1 MISNWGVRIVE
12 RYEIAIIGSGPAGY
26 VGAVTAA
33 RAGVPVCVIEKSDFG
48 GVCLNTGCIPTKTL
62 VASAKALRA
71 ARRAAE
77 YGIDI
82 EGTIQISLE
91 KLQMRKERVVDVE
104 KKGLTKLV
112 ERSGAQII
120 KGHASFVDK
129 NSLKVVSDGG
139 EKTIFAKNVIIATGS
154 KPHALPFLPFDGVK
168 VLSSDDLLRLNKLP
182 DSMLIIGGGYIGCE
196 FASIF
201 SALGTKITII
211 EALPRLLM
219 GTDEE
224 VSTILSREFK
234 KAGIDVRTNSRLVGT
249 KVDDKVEAT
258 LEDGTVLTGD
268 IALVAIGRVPS
279 TGGIDAEKIGVQPLP
294 KGGIK
299 VNNQMMTNIPGIY
312 AVGDVIGTVM
322 LAHVASAECKVAV
335 ANALGNRYMMD
346 YTVIPSA
353 IYTYP
358 EIGSV
363 GITEGEARDMG
374 MDVKIGSIELRN
386 LGISHAAGEI
396 AGMAKIVTDA
406 VSGKIVGVH
415 VIGERATDIIHEV
428 AVAMYQGI
436 TASALSMVIHAH
448 PTFSELISE
457 SALDVNGDAIFIQRM
472 AA

>member
-1 MISNWGVRIVE
+1 ME

-33 RAGVPVCVIEKSDFG
+33 RAGVPVCIIEKGDFG

-62 VASAKALRA
+62 VASAKALRN
-71 ARRAAE
+71 ARRAGE

-82 EGTIQISLE
+82 GDTIQTSLE
-91 KLQMRKERVVDVE
+91 KLQTRKDRVVDIE
-104 KKGLTKLV
+104 KQGLFKLV
-112 ERSGAQII
+112 EKNDVQIL
-120 KGHASFVDK
+120 KGHASFNDI
-129 NSLKVVSDGG
+129 NTLKISGADG
-139 EKTIFAKNVIIATGS
+139 EQTIFSKNIIIATGS
-154 KPHALPFLPFDGVK
+154 KPHALPFLAYDGVK
-168 VLSSDDLLRLNKLP
+168 VLSSDDLLRLTKLP

-219 GTDEE
+219 NTDEE
-224 VSTILSREFK
+224 VSAILAREFK
-234 KAGIDVRTNSRLVGT
+234 KAGIDVRTNSTLVGT
-249 KVDDKVEAT
+249 RVDDKVEAT
-258 LEDGTVLTGD
+258 IEDGTVFTAD
-268 IALVAIGRVPS
+268 IALVAIGRLPS
-279 TGGIDAEKIGVQPLP
+279 TGGIGHEKIGLETLP
-294 KGGIK
+294 NGGIK

-312 AVGDVIGTVM
+312 AVGDVIGNPM

-346 YTVIPSA
+346 YTVIPSG

-363 GITEGEARDMG
+363 GITEGQAKDMG
-374 MDVKIGSIELRN
+374 MDVKVGSVELRS
-386 LGISHAAGEI
+386 LGISHASGEI
-396 AGMAKIVTDA
+396 AGKAKIIADA
-406 VSGKIVGVH
+406 ISDRIVGVH

-428 AVAMYQGI
+428 AVAMYQGM
-436 TASALSMVIHAH
+436 TASALGMVIHAH
-448 PTFSELISE
+448 PTFSELIYE
-457 SALDVNGDAIFIQRM
+457 AALDVNGNAIYMQRL

>member
-1 MISNWGVRIVE
+1 LISNWGVRIVE

-33 RAGVPVCVIEKSDFG
+33 QAGVPVCIIEKSDFG
-48 GVCLNTGCIPTKTL
+48 GVCLNMGCIPTKAL
-62 VASAKALRA
+62 VASAKALRN
-71 ARRAAE
+71 ARRAGE

-82 EGTIQISLE
+82 GGTIQTSLE
-91 KLQMRKERVVDVE
+91 KLQARKDRVVDIE
-104 KKGLTKLV
+104 KQGLVKLV
-112 ERSGAQII
+112 EKSDVQII
-120 KGHASFVDK
+120 KGHASFKDT
-129 NSLKVVSDGG
+129 NSLKISGSDG
-139 EKTIFAKNVIIATGS
+139 EKTIFAKNIIVATGS
-154 KPHALPFLPFDGVK
+154 KPHALSFLPYDGVK
-168 VLSSDDLLRLNKLP
+168 VLSSDDLLRLAKLP

-211 EALPRLLM
+211 EALPSLLT

-224 VSTILSREFK
+224 VSTILAREFK
-234 KAGIDVRTNSRLVGT
+234 KVGIDVRTNSTLVGT
-249 KVDDKVEAT
+249 KVEDKVEAII
-258 LEDGTVLTGD
+258 EDGTVFTAD

-279 TGGIDAEKIGVQPLP
+279 TGGVDLEKIGVETLP
-294 KGGIK
+294 NGGIK

-312 AVGDVIGTVM
+312 AVGDVIGNPM

-346 YTVIPSA
+346 YTVIPSG

-363 GITEGEARDMG
+363 GITENQARDMG
-374 MDVKIGSIELRN
+374 MDVKIGRVQLRS
-386 LGISHAAGEI
+386 LGISHTSGEI
-396 AGMAKIVTDA
+396 AGIAKIITDA
-406 VSGKIVGVH
+406 ISDRIVGAH
-415 VIGERATDIIHEV
+415 VIGDRATDIIHEV
-428 AVAMYQGI
+428 AVAMYQGM

-457 SALDVNGDAIFIQRM
+457 AALDVNGDAKNLFS
-472 AA
+472 